1 MWKTCA
7 KHFLVI
13 CVFPILLAAYA
24 TDSMKMNFQPE
35 SGPHND
41 GEPSWSPDGEKILF
55 VSDRE
60 GNFDIYVMNADGS
73 SPQNLTRNSAWDS
86 EPAWSPDGAKI
97 VFASDRDGNHEIY
110 SMNRDGTA
118 VKRLTHNALYDSRPA
133 WSPDGTEIAFISFGE
148 YADLFVMNADGTGL
162 INLTQ
167 DLNYDSYLAWSPDG
181 KRIAFVSER
190 EGISHI
196 LVMNMIDHT
205 VVSLTEAFD
214 SSYPA
219 WSPDGER
226 IAYASQNAAPG
237 EATWDI
243 CIMDAQG
250 ENALQ
255 LTDDPG
261 NDIDPA
267 WSPDGEKILFVSDRR
282 GVNTIFVM
290 NADGT
295 NQTRLT
301 NEATVHKSTSLWIA
315 GIMCAIAAVVAVVF
329 ARRFHS
335 GTR

>member
-1 MWKTCA
+1 MWKICA
-7 KHFLVI
+7 KHLVI
-13 CVFPILLAAYA
+13 CVLPILLAAYA
-24 TDSMKMNFQPE
+24 TDGMNMNSQPE

-86 EPAWSPDGAKI
+86 EPAWSPDGKKI

-110 SMNRDGTA
+110 SMNRDGTG

-162 INLTQ
+162 VNLTQ
-167 DLNYDSYLAWSPDG
+167 DLNYDSYPAWSPDG
-181 KRIAFVSER
+181 REIAFVSER
-190 EGISHI
+190 EGISHV
-196 LVMNMIDHT
+196 LVMDLIDHT
-205 VVSLTEAFD
+205 VISLTEAFD

-219 WSPDGER
+219 WSPDGGR
-226 IAYASQNAAPG
+226 IAYASRNDTASG

-243 CIMDAQG
+243 YVMSAQG

-255 LTDDPG
+255 LTDDPS

-267 WSPDGEKILFVSDRR
+267 WSPDGRKILFVSDRT
-282 GVNTIFVM
+282 GVNTIYVM
-290 NADGT
+290 NADGSS
-295 NQTRLT
+295 QTRLT
-301 NEATVHKSTSLWIA
+301 KEAPVHESTSLWIA
-315 GIMCAIAAVVAVVF
+315 GILCASAAVIAVLF
-329 ARRFHS
+329 ARRYY
-335 GTR
+335 TRKK